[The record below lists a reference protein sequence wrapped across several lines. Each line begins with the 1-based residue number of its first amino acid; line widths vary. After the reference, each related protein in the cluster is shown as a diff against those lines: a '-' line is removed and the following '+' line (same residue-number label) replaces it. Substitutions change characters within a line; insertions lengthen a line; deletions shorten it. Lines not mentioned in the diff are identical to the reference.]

1 MEKKW
6 AGKSVACYTGM
17 ATSEKRLGSGA
28 AAFEFSNFRLYQIA
42 RFCIVFCT
50 EMQSVA
56 VGWQVYEITHRPLD
70 LGLTGLVQ
78 FLPGVVLF
86 LVAGHTAD
94 RVDRRKL
101 LTACYAGYGLSSL
114 LLLLVTLHEEALHHA
129 GTVAPIFAILF
140 LVGIV
145 RSFSMPASRAL
156 LPQLVPDEHFQ
167 SAVAW
172 NSGIFQ
178 GATIMGPALGGLLYA
193 FIRGPAVVYGTA
205 LFAAA
210 IAVVTTL
217 KIQAQ
222 RQRRS
227 REPFT
232 IKTVL
237 AGFNY
242 IWRHKVVLG
251 SISLDLFA
259 VLLGGA
265 VALLP
270 VYAKEILQTGPWGL
284 GMLRSAPAIGAGVM
298 ALLIAYKPIRRRAGA
313 TMLWCV
319 GGFGV
324 FTMVF
329 GFSRSLPLSLL
340 SLVFVGAADMVSV
353 VVRGVLIQVETPDE
367 MRGRVNAVDMI
378 FIGASNELGEFE
390 SGLAAQWLGAVPAV
404 VLGGLGTIIVTVL
417 WARMF
422 PELRRADRLA
432 GTTRGALAGSQA
444 SE

>member
-1 MEKKW
+1 
-6 AGKSVACYTGM
+6 M
-17 ATSEKRLGSGA
+17 ATSEQPLATGT
-28 AAFEFSNFRLYQIA
+28 AAFQFCGFRLYQIA

-56 VGWQVYEITHRPLD
+56 VGWQVYEITRRPLD

-78 FLPGVVLF
+78 FLPGVFLF
-86 LVAGHTAD
+86 LLAGHAAD
-94 RVDRRKL
+94 RFDRRKL
-101 LTACYAGYGLSSL
+101 LTLCYAGYALSSAL
-114 LLLLVTLHEEALHHA
+114 LLTVTLRVEALHRA

-140 LVGIV
+140 LVGVV
-145 RSFSMPASRAL
+145 RCFSMPASRAL
-156 LPQLVPDEHFQ
+156 LPQLVPEEQFQ
-167 SAVAW
+167 GAVAW

-178 GATIMGPALGGLLYA
+178 GATILGPAIGGLLYA
-193 FIRGPAVVYGTA
+193 VSRGPAPVYGLA
-205 LFAAA
+205 LFAG
-210 IAVVTTL
+210 ILAVLTTL
-217 KIQAQ
+217 KIQIQ
-222 RQRRS
+222 TRPRP
-227 REPFT
+227 REPF
-232 IKTVL
+232 KLQTVL
-237 AGFNY
+237 AGFRY
-242 IWRHKVVLG
+242 IWTHKLVFG

-270 VYAKEILQTGPWGL
+270 VYAKEILRTGPWGL
-284 GMLRSAPAIGAGVM
+284 GLLRSAPGIGAGVM

-329 GFSRSLPLSLL
+329 GFSHSLPLSLI
-340 SLVFVGAADMVSV
+340 SLFFVGAADMVSV
-353 VVRGVLIQVETPDE
+353 VVRGVLIQIETPDE

-404 VLGGLGTIIVTVL
+404 VLGGVGTILVTIL
-417 WARMF
+417 WACIF
-422 PELRRADRLA
+422 PELRNADKLA
-432 GTTRGALAGSQA
+432 KTKA
-444 SE
+444 

>member
-1 MEKKW
+1 M
-6 AGKSVACYTGM
+6 AFYSCM
-17 ATSEKRLGSGA
+17 ATTEQQLGSGT
-28 AAFEFSNFRLYQIA
+28 AAFQISSFRLYQIA

-78 FLPGVVLF
+78 FLPGVLLF

-101 LTACYAGYGLSSL
+101 LTVCYAGYGLSSL
-114 LLLLVTLHEEALHHA
+114 LLLFVTLHEEALHQA

-156 LPQLVPDEHFQ
+156 LPQLVPEEHFQ

-178 GATIMGPALGGLLYA
+178 GATILGPALGGLLYA
-193 FIRGPAVVYGTA
+193 LFRGPAVVYGTA

-210 IAVVTTL
+210 VAVFTTMR
-217 KIQAQ
+217 IHAGSQ
-222 RQRRS
+222 RLS

-232 IKTVL
+232 MRTVL
-237 AGFNY
+237 AGFRY
-242 IWRHKVVLG
+242 IWTHKLVLG

-270 VYAKEILQTGPWGL
+270 VYAKEILRTGPWGL
-284 GMLRSAPAIGAGVM
+284 GMLRSAPAIGAGAM

-319 GGFGV
+319 GGFGL

-329 GFSRSLPLSLL
+329 GFSHNLLLSLL

-404 VLGGLGTIIVTVL
+404 VLGGLGTIVVTLL
-417 WARMF
+417 WATMF
-422 PELRRADRLA
+422 PELRRADQLA
-432 GTTRGALAGSQA
+432 RA
-444 SE
+444 ER

>member
-1 MEKKW
+1 
-6 AGKSVACYTGM
+6 M
-17 ATSEKRLGSGA
+17 ATSEEKLGTGT
-28 AAFEFSNFRLYQIA
+28 AAFEFSSFRLYQIA

-78 FLPGVVLF
+78 FLPGILLF
-86 LVAGHTAD
+86 LVAGHTTD

-101 LTACYAGYGLSSL
+101 LTTCYVGYGLSSL
-114 LLLLVTLHEEALHHA
+114 LLLIVTLHEEGLHRA

-140 LVGIV
+140 LVGVV

-156 LPQLVPDEHFQ
+156 LPQLVPEEHFQ

-178 GATIMGPALGGLLYA
+178 GATILGPALGGLLYA
-193 FIRGPAVVYGTA
+193 FFRGPAVVYGTA
-205 LFAAA
+205 LLAAA
-210 IAVVTTL
+210 TAVMTTR
-217 KIQAQ
+217 KIQAHSKKL
-222 RQRRS
+222 S

-237 AGFNY
+237 AGFRY
-242 IWRHKVVLG
+242 IWTHRVVLG

-270 VYAKEILQTGPWGL
+270 VYAKEILRTGPWGL
-284 GMLRSAPAIGAGVM
+284 GMLRSAPAVGAAVM

-319 GGFGV
+319 GGFGL

-329 GFSRSLPLSLL
+329 GFSRSLPLSLI
-340 SLVFVGAADMVSV
+340 SLIFVGAADMVSV
-353 VVRGVLIQVETPDE
+353 VVRGVLIQVQTPDE

-404 VLGGLGTIIVTVL
+404 VLGGLGTIAVTLL
-417 WARMF
+417 WAKMF

-432 GTTRGALAGSQA
+432 GIRDEPAVPLD
-444 SE
+444 